1 MKSSEFL
8 SGGGEMGTVIR
19 SHDWSLTPIGPIDTW
34 PQSLLTTLSI
44 ILNSNFPMFLF
55 WGEKHI
61 CFYNDAYRPSL
72 GNDGKH
78 PSAIGKPAE
87 EVWPE
92 IWDNIKPQIV
102 EVMAGGKASW
112 SEDQLLPIYR
122 NGKLEDVYWT
132 YSYSPVKIE
141 TGKVGGVFVTCTET
155 TQKVQ
160 NFQKLEENENR
171 LRFAIEAAELATWD
185 YNPLTDKFRGNER
198 LKEWFGL
205 PPYSDIE
212 LTTAINSIP
221 EKDQPR
227 VVSAIQKAMD
237 YNTGGTYDIEY
248 SIVHPA
254 TKEERIVRAKGKAWF
269 DDEKIAYSFNGTIQ
283 DVTQQFTAREK
294 VNNSQNRLNLLIEES
309 PVRIIFLTGRDMRI
323 ELANDI
329 VLKSW
334 NRDKSVIGMTL
345 KEVLPEME
353 SQPFFEILDKVY
365 TTGESLAMKAT
376 PIKYTTN
383 GELTQYYYDF
393 WYKPMLNA
401 EGEVFGILS
410 TAVDV
415 TEKII
420 AQQRIEQ
427 SQRKLQSVVESAPF
441 PIGVYVGLEMKI
453 QLANQSIMDIW
464 GKGNDVVGKL
474 YSDILPELENQN
486 VFDQLREVYTTGIP
500 FHTKNTKIVLVKSG
514 KRKSFYF
521 NYSLT
526 PLFYAYGKVY
536 GVMNTAADVTELNVA
551 KQKLEKNEQNLKN
564 VILQAPVAM
573 CIFKGVDFTVEIAN
587 DLMLQFWGSTAD
599 KIIGKPIFEAIP
611 EVKNQGFES
620 LLQKVFTTGKTHKSL
635 AVPINVPRESGMET
649 VYIDFVYEA
658 FRDDSGAIS
667 GVMAVVIDVTEQ
679 VLNRKE
685 IEEAQEKARLAIES
699 ADLGPYE
706 VDMLS
711 GKIVTS
717 ERFNEIWGIKREE
730 VSRERLIT
738 YIHPEDLTVREKA
751 HADSLI
757 TGNLDYE
764 TRIIQGDRSEH
775 WVKIKGTVLFDDKHK
790 PIALLGVIQDITEQ
804 KRFAEELTRQVAER
818 TLQLQRSNDDLLQFA
833 HVASHDL
840 KEPIRKI
847 KIFTNMI
854 ENDYAEILPERGIT
868 YLGKVQNATDR
879 MFSMVEGVLAYST
892 INSAERP
899 IETVDLNETFEHI
912 ETDLEIIMSQKQA
925 VIKREPLPEI
935 EGAAVLLYQ
944 LFYNLIN
951 NALKF
956 AKADELPVIEIAAS
970 VIEKGTL
977 KFLKIQVADNGI
989 GLDPDYSHK
998 IFDAFTRLNTKDKYE
1013 GTGLGLALCKK
1024 IVERHHGTIIA
1035 KGEMGKGATFIIEL
1049 PVKQSQ
1055 QII

>member
-1 MKSSEFL
+1 MKASEFL
-8 SGGGEMGTVIR
+8 SDGGEMGGIIR
-19 SHDWSLTPIGPIDTW
+19 SQDWSSTSIGSIDNW

-55 WGEKHI
+55 WGENHI

-72 GNDGKH
+72 GDDGKH
-78 PSAIGKPAE
+78 PFAIGKSAE

-92 IWDNIKPQIV
+92 IWNSIGPQID

-122 NGKLEDVYWT
+122 NGKLDEVYWT

-155 TQKVQ
+155 TEKVK

-185 YNPLTDKFRGNER
+185 YSPLTDKFTGNER

-205 PPYSDIE
+205 PPYSDIA
-212 LTTAINSIP
+212 LTTAINSIAVN
-221 EKDQPR
+221 DQPK
-227 VVSAIQKAMD
+227 VGEAIQNALD
-237 YNTGGTYDIEY
+237 YDTGGNYDIEY
-248 SIVHPA
+248 SIVHPK

-269 DDEKIAYSFNGTIQ
+269 NDEKVAHSFNGTIQ
-283 DVTQQFTAREK
+283 DITEQFTARKKIE
-294 VNNSQNRLNLLIEES
+294 SSENRLNLLIEES
-309 PVRIIFLTGRDMRI
+309 PVRIIFLTGEDMRI

-334 NRDKSVIGMTL
+334 NKDKSIIGMTL

-353 SQPFFEILDKVY
+353 SQPFFEMLDKVY
-365 TTGESLAMKAT
+365 ATGESLAMKAT
-376 PIKYTTN
+376 PVKYVTN

-393 WYKPMLNA
+393 WYKPMLNSD
-401 EGEVFGILS
+401 GEVFGILS

-415 TEKII
+415 TEKIV

-427 SQRKLQSVVESAPF
+427 SQRKLRSVVESAPF

-486 VFDQLREVYTTGIP
+486 VFDELREVYNTGIP
-500 FHTKNTKIVLVKSG
+500 FHSKNTKIYLIKNG
-514 KRKSFYF
+514 KRRIFYF
-521 NYSLT
+521 NYSFT
-526 PLFYAYGKVY
+526 PLFDAEGKVY
-536 GVMNTAADVTELNVA
+536 GVMNTAADVTELNIA
-551 KQKLEKNEQNLKN
+551 KHKLQKSEQNLRN

-573 CIFKGVDFTVEIAN
+573 CIFKGADFTVEIAN
-587 DLMLQFWGSTAD
+587 DLMLNFWGSTSD
-599 KIIGKPIFEAIP
+599 RIIGKPIFEGLP
-611 EVKNQGFES
+611 EVKNQGFED
-620 LLQKVFTTGKTHKSL
+620 LLNKVFTTGETHRAL
-635 AVPINVPRESGMET
+635 GVPVTVPRQGINET

-658 FRDDSGAIS
+658 FRDDNGIIT

-679 VLNRKE
+679 VLSRKE

-706 VDMLS
+706 VSMLTNEI
-711 GKIVTS
+711 KTS
-717 ERFNEIWGIKREE
+717 VRFNEIWGIKGEVTREK
-730 VSRERLIT
+730 LIGF
-738 YIHPEDLTVREKA
+738 IHPEDLPIREKA
-751 HADSLI
+751 HTEALLS
-757 TGNLDYE
+757 GNLDYE
-764 TRIIQGDRSEH
+764 TRIIQGDNSEH
-775 WVKIKGTVLFDDKHK
+775 WVKIKGKILYDENHQ
-790 PIALLGVIQDITEQ
+790 PITLLGVIQDITEQ
-804 KRFAEELTRQVAER
+804 KRFAEELTRQVNER

-840 KEPIRKI
+840 KEPIRKV

-854 ENDYAEILPERGIT
+854 ESDYADILPERAMA
-868 YLGKVQNATDR
+868 YLSKVQNASDR

-899 IETVDLNETFEHI
+899 IESVNLNTAIDHI
-912 ETDLEIIMSQKQA
+912 ETDLEILINQKNA
-925 VIKREPLPEI
+925 TIIREKFPRI
-935 EGAAVLLYQ
+935 QGASVLLYQ

-956 AKADELPVIEIAAS
+956 AKTDEAPVIKISSSIIKNDKADFLRIA
-970 VIEKGTL
+970 
-977 KFLKIQVADNGI
+977 VADNGI
-989 GLDPDYSHK
+989 GIDPDYSHK
-998 IFDAFTRLNTKDKYE
+998 IFEAFTRLNTKDKYE

-1035 KGEMGKGATFIIEL
+1035 EGEIGKGTTFIIEL
-1049 PVKQSQ
+1049 PLKQIQ

>member
-1 MKSSEFL
+1 MKASDFL
-8 SGGGEMGTVIR
+8 SGGGEMGRIIR
-19 SHDWSLTPIGPIDTW
+19 SHDWSSTLIGPIDTW

-55 WGEKHI
+55 WDENHI

-78 PSAIGKPAE
+78 PFAIGKSAE

-92 IWDNIKPQIV
+92 IWNTIKPQID

-141 TGKVGGVFVTCTET
+141 SGKVGGVFVTCTET
-155 TQKVQ
+155 TQKVK
-160 NFQKLEENENR
+160 NFQKLEESENR

-185 YNPLTDKFRGNER
+185 YNPLTDKFTGNER

-212 LTTAINSIP
+212 LVTAINTIA
-221 EKDQPR
+221 EKDQSR
-227 VVSAIQKAMD
+227 VVGAIQKAMD
-237 YNTGGTYDIEY
+237 YDTGGNYDIEY
-248 SIVHPA
+248 IIVHPE

-269 DDEKIAYSFNGTIQ
+269 NDERIAYSFNGTIQ
-283 DVTQQFTAREK
+283 DITDQFTAREK
-294 VNNSQNRLNLLIEES
+294 VEDSENRLNLLIEES
-309 PVRIIFLTGRDMRI
+309 PVRIIFLTGPDMRI

-334 NRDKSVIGMTL
+334 NKDKSIIGMTL

-353 SQPFFEILDKVY
+353 SQPFFELLDKVY

-376 PIKYTTN
+376 PVKYSTN
-383 GELTQYYYDF
+383 GELIQYYYDF
-393 WYKPMLNA
+393 WYKPMLDA
-401 EGEVFGILS
+401 DGQVFGILS

-420 AQQRIEQ
+420 AQQRIER

-441 PIGVYVGLEMKI
+441 PIGVYVGSEMRI
-453 QLANQSIMDIW
+453 RLANQSIMDIW

-474 YSDILPELENQN
+474 YSDVLPELENQN
-486 VFDQLREVYTTGIP
+486 VFDQLREVYDTGIP
-500 FHTKNTKIVLVKSG
+500 FHTRNSKIYLIKNG

-526 PLFYAYGKVY
+526 PLFDAEGKVY

-551 KQKLEKNEQNLKN
+551 KHKLEKNEQNLRN

-573 CIFKGVDFTVEIAN
+573 CIFKGIDFTVEIAN
-587 DLMLQFWGSTAD
+587 DLMLEFWGSTSD
-599 KIIGKPIFEAIP
+599 KIIGKPIFEALP
-611 EVKNQGFES
+611 EVKNQGFED
-620 LLQKVFTTGKTHKSL
+620 LLQQVFTTGETYKSL
-635 AVPINVPRESGMET
+635 AVAVDVPRESGVET

-658 FRDDSGAIS
+658 FRDDNGVIS

-711 GKIVTS
+711 GKIITS
-717 ERFNEIWGIKREE
+717 DRFNEIWGVKGEVTREK
-730 VSRERLIT
+730 LIAF
-738 YIHPEDLTVREKA
+738 IHPQDLAVRDKA
-751 HADSLI
+751 HAESLI

-764 TRIIQGDRSEH
+764 TRIIQGDDSEH
-775 WVKIKGTVLFDDKHK
+775 WVKIKGTVLFNENHK
-790 PIALLGVIQDITEQ
+790 PVALLGVIQDITEQ
-804 KRFAEELTRQVAER
+804 KRFAEELTRQVHER

-854 ENDYAEILPERGIT
+854 ENDYAALLPERGMT

-899 IETVDLNETFEHI
+899 IETVELDVTFEHI
-912 ETDLEIIMSQKQA
+912 ETDLEIIMGQKQA

-956 AKADELPVIEIAAS
+956 AKADETPVIEIS
-970 VIEKGTL
+970 SSFIEKANIE
-977 KFLKIQVADNGI
+977 FLKIQVADNGI

-1035 KGEMGKGATFIIEL
+1035 EGEMGKGATFIIEL
-1049 PVKQSQ
+1049 PLKQTK

>member
-8 SGGGEMGTVIR
+8 SGGGEMGSIIR
-19 SHDWSLTPIGPIDTW
+19 SYNWSSTPIGPIDTW

-55 WGEKHI
+55 WGENHI

-78 PSAIGKPAE
+78 PFAIGKSAE
-87 EVWPE
+87 VVWPE
-92 IWDNIKPQIV
+92 IWDSIKPQID
-102 EVMAGGKASW
+102 EVLAGGKASW
-112 SEDQLLPIYR
+112 SEDQLLPIFR
-122 NGKLEDVYWT
+122 NGELEDVYWT

-141 TGKVGGVFVTCTET
+141 GGKVGGVFVTCTET
-155 TQKVQ
+155 TQKVK
-160 NFQKLEENENR
+160 NFQKLEESENL
-171 LRFAIEAAELATWD
+171 LRFAIEAAELATWE
-185 YNPLTDKFRGNER
+185 YNPLTDKFTGNER

-205 PPYSDIE
+205 PPYSEIE
-212 LTTAINSIP
+212 LSTAINSIADGD
-221 EKDQPR
+221 KFK
-227 VVSAIQKAMD
+227 VVNAIQKALD
-237 YNTGGTYDIEY
+237 YDSGGNYDVEY
-248 SIVHPA
+248 SIVHPS
-254 TKEERIVRAKGKAWF
+254 TKVERIVRAKGKAF
-269 DDEKIAYSFNGTIQ
+269 FNDEKTAYSFNGTIQ
-283 DVTQQFTAREK
+283 DVTTQFTARKKIE
-294 VNNSQNRLNLLIEES
+294 NSENRLNLLIEES

-334 NRDKSVIGMTL
+334 GKDKSVIGKPL
-345 KEVLPEME
+345 KEVLPDAAIE
-353 SQPFFEILDKVY
+353 PFFELLDSVY
-365 TTGESLAMKAT
+365 TTGETLTRKSA
-376 PIKYTTN
+376 PVKYKIN
-383 GELTQYYYDF
+383 GEMVQYYYDF

-401 EGEVFGILS
+401 KGEVFGILS

-415 TEKII
+415 TEKIV

-427 SQRKLQSVVESAPF
+427 SQRKLRSVVESAPF
-441 PIGVYVGLEMKI
+441 PIGVYLGLEMRI

-474 YSDILPELENQN
+474 YSDVLPELENQN
-486 VFDQLREVYTTGIP
+486 VFDELRGVYETGIP
-500 FHTKNTKIVLVKSG
+500 YHARNTRLNLIVNG
-514 KRKSFYF
+514 KKRGYYF
-521 NYSLT
+521 NYSFT
-526 PLFYAYGKVY
+526 PLFDADGKVY
-536 GVMNTAADVTELNVA
+536 GVMNTAADVTQLNIA
-551 KQKLEKNEQNLKN
+551 KQKLEKSEQNLRN

-573 CIFKGVDFTVEIAN
+573 CIFRGADFTVEIAN
-587 DLMLQFWGSTAD
+587 DLMLDFWGRTYEE
-599 KIIGKPIFEAIP
+599 IVGKPIFEGLP
-611 EVKNQGFES
+611 EVKEQGFED
-620 LLQKVFTTGKTHKSL
+620 LLHSVFTTGETHKSL
-635 AVPINVPRESGMET
+635 AVPVTVPRGERVET

-658 FRDDSGAIS
+658 FRDENGAIS

-679 VLNRKE
+679 VLSRKE
-685 IEEAQEKARLAIES
+685 IEGAQEKARLAIES

-706 VDMLS
+706 VDLVTNS
-711 GKIVTS
+711 IKTS
-717 ERFNEIWGIKREE
+717 ERFNEIWGIEGEVTREK
-730 VSRERLIT
+730 LIT
-738 YIHPEDLTVREKA
+738 FLHPEDIGIRERA
-751 HADSLI
+751 HAASLL

-764 TRIIQGDRSEH
+764 TRIIQGNGSEH
-775 WVKIKGTVLFDDKHK
+775 WVKIKGTVLFDEHHV
-790 PIALLGVIQDITEQ
+790 PTTLLGVIQDITEQ
-804 KRFAEELTRQVAER
+804 KRFAEELTRQVHER

-854 ENDYAEILPERGIT
+854 ENDFAALLPERGMT

-899 IETVDLNETFEHI
+899 IERVDLNATFEHI
-912 ETDLEIIMSQKQA
+912 ETDLELVMGQKGA
-925 VIKREPLPEI
+925 VIKRERLPAI
-935 EGAAVLLYQ
+935 EGATVLLYQ

-956 AKADELPVIEIAAS
+956 AKADVPPVIVVGSSFVEKEGAA
-970 VIEKGTL
+970 
-977 KFLKIQVADNGI
+977 FLNIRVSDNGI

-1024 IVERHHGTIIA
+1024 IVERHLGTISA
-1035 KGEMGKGATFIIEL
+1035 EGEMGKGATFIIEL
-1049 PVKQSQ
+1049 PLKQVQ
-1055 QII
+1055 RIV

>member
-1 MKSSEFL
+1 MKSSDFL
-8 SGGGEMGTVIR
+8 SGGGEMGSLIR
-19 SHDWSLTPIGPIDTW
+19 SYDWSATPIGTIDTW

-55 WGEKHI
+55 WDEYHI

-78 PSAIGKPAE
+78 PHAIGKSAE

-92 IWDNIKPQIV
+92 IWNNIGPMIDQ
-102 EVMAGGKASW
+102 VMAGGKASW

-122 NGKLEDVYWT
+122 NGQLEDVYWT

-155 TQKVQ
+155 TEKVK
-160 NFQKLEENENR
+160 NFKKLEENENR
-171 LRFAIEAAELATWD
+171 LRFAIDAAELATWD
-185 YNPLTDKFRGNER
+185 YSPLTGKFRGNER

-205 PPYSDIE
+205 PLYSEIE
-212 LTTAINSIP
+212 LSTAINSIAAN
-221 EKDQPR
+221 DQSR
-227 VVSAIQKAMD
+227 VVSAIEKAMD
-237 YNTGGTYDIEY
+237 YDTGGNYDIEY
-248 SIVHPA
+248 TIVHPG
-254 TKEERIVRAKGKAWF
+254 TRGERIVRAKGKAWF
-269 DDEKIAYSFNGTIQ
+269 NDEKIAYSFNGTIQ
-283 DVTQQFTAREK
+283 DITEQFTARKKIE
-294 VNNSQNRLNLLIEES
+294 SSENRLNLLIEES

-334 NRDKSVIGMTL
+334 NKDKSIIGKTL

-353 SQPFFEILDKVY
+353 RQPFFEMLDKVY
-365 TTGESLAMKAT
+365 DTGESLAMKGT
-376 PIKYTTN
+376 PVKYKTN
-383 GELTQYYYDF
+383 GELIQYYYDF
-393 WYKPMLNA
+393 WYKPMLDA
-401 EGEVFGILS
+401 DGKVFGILS

-415 TEKII
+415 TEKIV

-427 SQRKLQSVVESAPF
+427 SQRKLRSVVESAPF
-441 PIGVYVGLEMKI
+441 PIGVYVGLEMRI
-453 QLANQSIMDIW
+453 QLANQSIIDIW

-486 VFDQLREVYTTGIP
+486 IFDQLRDVYNSGLP
-500 FHTKNTKIVLVKSG
+500 FHSKNTKLYLIKNG
-514 KRKSFYF
+514 KRKTFYF
-521 NYSLT
+521 NYSFT
-526 PLFYAYGKVY
+526 PLFDAEGNVY

-551 KQKLEKNEQNLKN
+551 KHKLEKNEQNLRN

-573 CIFKGVDFTVEIAN
+573 CIFRGADFTVEIAN
-587 DLMLQFWGSTAD
+587 DLMLEFWGGTSD
-599 KIIGKPIFEAIP
+599 KIIGKPIFEGLP
-611 EVKNQGFES
+611 EVKNQGFED
-620 LLQKVFTTGKTHKSL
+620 LLHKVFTTGETHKSL
-635 AVPINVPRESGMET
+635 AVPVTVPREGGIET

-658 FRDDSGAIS
+658 FRDESGAIS

-706 VDMLS
+706 VDMLA
-711 GKIVTS
+711 GKIITS
-717 ERFNEIWGIKREE
+717 ERFNEIWGVKGEVTREK
-730 VSRERLIT
+730 LIAF
-738 YIHPEDLTVREKA
+738 IHPEDLAVRDKA
-751 HADSLI
+751 HAESLI

-764 TRIIQGDRSEH
+764 TRIIQGDDSEH
-775 WVKIKGTVLFDDKHK
+775 WVKIKGTVLFNENHK
-790 PIALLGVIQDITEQ
+790 PVTLLGVIQDITEQ
-804 KRFAEELTRQVAER
+804 KRFAEELTRQVSER

-854 ENDYAEILPERGIT
+854 ENDYAPILPERGMT

-892 INSAERP
+892 INSSERP
-899 IETVDLNETFEHI
+899 IEKVDLDVTFEHI

-956 AKADELPVIEIAAS
+956 AKADEPPVIEIS
-970 VIEKGTL
+970 SSFIRKGTSEL
-977 KFLKIQVADNGI
+977 LKIEVADNGI
-989 GLDPDYSHK
+989 GLDPDYSHR

-1024 IVERHHGTIIA
+1024 IVERHHGTITA
-1035 KGEMGKGATFIIEL
+1035 EGEMGKGATFIIEL
-1049 PVKQSQ
+1049 PTQQTQ

>member
-8 SGGGEMGTVIR
+8 SGGGEMGSIIR
-19 SHDWSLTPIGPIDTW
+19 SYNWSSTPIGPIDTW

-55 WGEKHI
+55 WGESHS

-78 PSAIGKPAE
+78 PFAIGKSAE

-92 IWDNIKPQIV
+92 IWNSIRPQID

-141 TGKVGGVFVTCTET
+141 SGKVGGVFVTCTET
-155 TQKVQ
+155 TQKVK
-160 NFQKLEENENR
+160 NFHKLTENENR

-185 YNPLTDKFRGNER
+185 YNPLTDKFTGNER

-205 PPYSDIE
+205 PPYSEIE
-212 LTTAINSIP
+212 LTTAINSIADSD
-221 EKDQPR
+221 KFK
-227 VVSAIQKAMD
+227 VVNAIQKALD
-237 YNTGGTYDIEY
+237 YDSGGNYDVEY
-248 SIVHPA
+248 SIVHPS
-254 TKEERIVRAKGKAWF
+254 TKVERVVRAKGKAWF
-269 DDEKIAYSFNGTIQ
+269 NDEKVAYSFNGTIQ
-283 DVTQQFTAREK
+283 DVTAQATARKKIE
-294 VNNSQNRLNLLIEES
+294 NSENRLNLLIEES
-309 PVRIIFLTGRDMRI
+309 PVRIIFLTGSDMRV

-334 NRDKSVIGMTL
+334 NKDKSVIGKPL
-345 KEVLPEME
+345 KEVLPDTEIE
-353 SQPFFEILDKVY
+353 PFFELLDKVY
-365 TTGESLAMKAT
+365 TTGEALARKGI
-376 PIKYTTN
+376 PVKYKKN
-383 GELTQYYYDF
+383 GELVQYYYDF
-393 WYKPMLNA
+393 WYKPMLDA
-401 EGEVFGILS
+401 DGVVFGILS

-415 TEKII
+415 TEKIV

-427 SQRKLQSVVESAPF
+427 SQRKLRSVVENAPF
-441 PIGVYVGLEMKI
+441 PIGVYVGPEMRI
-453 QLANQSIMDIW
+453 QLANQSIIDIW

-474 YSDILPELENQN
+474 YSDVLPELENQKI
-486 VFDQLREVYTTGIP
+486 FEELKEVYDTGIP
-500 FHTKNTKIVLVKSG
+500 YHSKNTKLNLIVNG
-514 KRKSFYF
+514 KRKAYYF
-521 NYSLT
+521 NYSFT
-526 PLFYAYGKVY
+526 PLFDVDGKVY
-536 GVMNTAADVTELNVA
+536 GVMNTAADVTQLNLS
-551 KQKLEKNEQNLKN
+551 KHKLEKSEQNLRN

-573 CIFKGVDFTVEIAN
+573 CIFKGADYTVEIAN
-587 DLMLQFWGSTAD
+587 DLMLEFWGRSFEQLV
-599 KIIGKPIFEAIP
+599 GKPIFEALP
-611 EVKNQGFES
+611 EVKNQGFED
-620 LLQKVFTTGKTHKSL
+620 LLKKVFTIGETQKAM
-635 AVPINVPRESGMET
+635 AVPVTVPRNGGVET

-658 FRDDSGAIS
+658 FRDENGTIS

-685 IEEAQEKARLAIES
+685 IEGAQEKARLAIES

-706 VDMLS
+706 VDMIS
-711 GKIVTS
+711 NTIKTS
-717 ERFNEIWGIKREE
+717 DRFNAIWGVKGEVTREK
-730 VSRERLIT
+730 LIGF
-738 YIHPEDLTVREKA
+738 IHPEDIAIRERA
-751 HADSLI
+751 HLESLM
-757 TGNLDYE
+757 TGNLHYE
-764 TRIIQGDRSEH
+764 TRIIQGDHSEH
-775 WVKIKGTVLFDDKHK
+775 WVKIKGKVLYDKDDR
-790 PIALLGVIQDITEQ
+790 PITLLGVIQDITEQ
-804 KRFAEELTRQVAER
+804 KRFAEELTRQVHER

-854 ENDYAEILPERGIT
+854 ENDFAALLPERGMT

-899 IETVDLNETFEHI
+899 IERVDLNATFEHI
-912 ETDLEIIMSQKQA
+912 ETDLELIMGQKGA
-925 VIKREPLPEI
+925 VIKRERLPEI
-935 EGAAVLLYQ
+935 EGATVLLYQ

-956 AKADELPVIEIAAS
+956 AKADVPPVIVVRSSFVER
-970 VIEKGTL
+970 EGTA
-977 KFLKIQVADNGI
+977 FLNIRVSDNGI

-998 IFDAFTRLNTKDKYE
+998 IFDAFMRLNTKDKYE

-1024 IVERHHGTIIA
+1024 IVERHLGTISA
-1035 KGEMGKGATFIIEL
+1035 EGEMGKGATFIIEL
-1049 PVKQSQ
+1049 PLKQVQ
-1055 QII
+1055 RIV